1 MGVLDNI
8 AITIESSPG
17 NGQVTHNTIPL
28 LHEIKHA
35 LTQLAEQG
43 KTTTL
48 DLKAIP
54 FGPGDEERL
63 LQILGDGEVDATL
76 DALGESRIRE
86 SAYPGVWIIEHRNT
100 EGERIALQIEITPMP
115 DILKTQQTDL
125 EESIARLESTLEQDN
140 FR

>member
-63 LQILGDGEVDATL
+63 LLVLGNGEVDATL

-100 EGERIALQIEITPMP
+100 EGERIALQIEITQMP
-115 DILKTQQTDL
+115 EILKTQQTDL

>member
-43 KTTTL
+43 QSTTL

-54 FGPGDEERL
+54 FAPGDEEKL
-63 LQILGDGEVDATL
+63 LQILGHGEVDATL

-100 EGERIALQIEITPMP
+100 EGERIALQIEITRMP
-115 DILKTQQTDL
+115 EILKAQQTDL
-125 EESIARLESTLEQDN
+125 EESVARLQLTLEQDD
-140 FR
+140 FQ